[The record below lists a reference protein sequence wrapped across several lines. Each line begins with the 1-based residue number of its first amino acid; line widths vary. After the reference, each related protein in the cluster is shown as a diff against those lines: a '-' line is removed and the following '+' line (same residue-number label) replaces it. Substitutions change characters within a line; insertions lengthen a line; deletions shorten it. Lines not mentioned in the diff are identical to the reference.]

1 MEDVVVDSLPY
12 IDPDYDPAVVQA
24 LIDEELRTHSARRP
38 SADSIA
44 HSEPAL
50 FKDRP
55 GLRSLLESAAAGNK
69 IHAIDTQRFRL
80 EGPVDGQAWDR
91 AIANATSQLEHQNQ
105 RLVNLE
111 LVSKFGAN
119 AWLIHNYQLE
129 AGIRVLKRQLEIC
142 LEETQAVNKARK
154 SDQLI
159 NSIVALRM
167 ENDRLDAAPAM
178 NDFSDYESFRPNMT
192 REEVLVWFQRRL
204 NRPPEAFDIYQKCV
218 KEGYHDDWQLVIELT
233 VEIEAKRRQEA
244 LNA

>member
-154 SDQLI
+154 SDQIHAKPTLSSLSERWTQLI

-167 ENDRLDAAPAM
+167 ENDRLDAVLSAHGISPLADPA
-178 NDFSDYESFRPNMT
+178 R
-192 REEVLVWFQRRL
+192 
-204 NRPPEAFDIYQKCV
+204 
-218 KEGYHDDWQLVIELT
+218 
-233 VEIEAKRRQEA
+233 
-244 LNA
+244 